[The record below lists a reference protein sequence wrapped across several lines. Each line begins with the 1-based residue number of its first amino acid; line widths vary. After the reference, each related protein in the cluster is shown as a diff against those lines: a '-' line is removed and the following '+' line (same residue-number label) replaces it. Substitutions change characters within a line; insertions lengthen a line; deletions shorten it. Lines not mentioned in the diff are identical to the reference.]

1 MHLSITQPQH
11 RFPLIYVTAILPSI
25 SLTPDF
31 PFDVIMGSFQT
42 RTEKSY
48 LYSTSYSNTNLKSPS
63 RNEPNVNPQHSID
76 LLVLLEAHPVRLRRK
91 THFQNLTSTL
101 KNLRNISINFILCL
115 KVSHKDILTFSSAI
129 LKFFVLQTNT
139 KELWVIATFSDF

>member
-1 MHLSITQPQH
+1 MYLPITQPQR

-42 RTEKSY
+42 RTEQSY
-48 LYSTSYSNTNLKSPS
+48 LYSTSYSDSNLKES
-63 RNEPNVNPQHSID
+63 NVNPQYSID

-101 KNLRNISINFILCL
+101 KNLRSISINFILCF

-129 LKFFVLQTNT
+129 LNFFVLQTNT